1 MLRAKLFA
9 IPLLTMT
16 AMTLA
21 LPAQAYNDDAA
32 ADAMEDSWNIVQ
44 NASSSPEH
52 KTLAKAISSAGLS
65 ATLSGP
71 GPFTVFAPTDQAF
84 AAVPAPLT
92 NYLMDPSNKWAL
104 EQLLTYHVVRGDI
117 STDDLYAKIEAGG
130 GKAVLTTVEGE
141 NLTFTIAH
149 SNIKVDGTQGST
161 GYITQSD
168 VDQSNGVIHVLNGV
182 LIPTLTP
189 PAAPAAAEPEAEAA
203 ADAAQAAD
211 VTPAE

>member
-21 LPAQAYNDDAA
+21 LPAQAYIDEAA
-32 ADAMEDSWNIVQ
+32 ADAMDESWNIVQ
-44 NASSSPEH
+44 NTSSSPAH
-52 KTLAKAISSAGLS
+52 TTLAKAISSAGLS
-65 ATLSGP
+65 DKLSGP

-84 AAVPAPLT
+84 AAIPAPMT
-92 NYLMDPSNKWAL
+92 EYLMNPSNQWAL
-104 EQLLTYHVVRGDI
+104 EQLLTYHVVPGDI

-130 GKAVLTTVEGE
+130 GKATLTTVEGE
-141 NLTFTIAH
+141 DLTFTVAH

-161 GYITQSD
+161 GYITRSD
-168 VDQSNGVIHVLNGV
+168 VDQANGVIHVLNGV

-189 PAAPAAAEPEAEAA
+189 PAAPAEAVATDAAEPAVEA
-203 ADAAQAAD
+203 
-211 VTPAE
+211 PAE